1 MTVEALQGP
10 DAAAWAASTRGP
22 SERSRVVPDDNHP
35 QWNESFEFGVRSKV
49 QTRHPPPLVL
59 SGHAASFTPY

>member
-1 MTVEALQGP
+1 VTVEALQGP

-49 QTRHPPPLVL
+49 QTRHPPPL
-59 SGHAASFTPY
+59 SY